1 MDTPETSTR
10 WLCQTDVITSTS
22 RRARANTLMIAQTR
36 AQTIALIYSVTEK
49 TIAVSG
55 KAGGGVVFT
64 LTPTPPLSLRLL
76 FIAGSLPLTPS
87 SRERSRENKHALE
100 GDSYE
105 EQARGSL
112 DPLLHVFEWWNT
124 NTFPNNIHTPS
135 SRMCL
140 ITSPL
145 KIGWLLPAAFRAS
158 SEQLHLSI
166 T

>member
-1 MDTPETSTR
+1 M
-10 WLCQTDVITSTS
+10 WLPAHPAGPALI
-22 RRARANTLMIAQTR
+22 RLWYAAARADDHANL
-36 AQTIALIYSVTEK
+36 LCHGK
-49 TIAVSG
+49 DNSG
-55 KAGGGVVFT
+55 VRKGGGGVVFT

-112 DPLLHVFEWWNT
+112 DPLLHVFEWWST

-145 KIGWLLPAAFRAS
+145 NIGWLLPAAFRAS
-158 SEQLHLSI
+158 SEPLHLSI